1 MIPIGSWREGRRE
14 REKGGKA
21 IGHLKNSGEKLGRKK
36 KARRISEEKIFFKN

>member
-21 IGHLKNSGEKLGRKK
+21 IGHLKNSGEKRESTKNL
-36 KARRISEEKIFFKN
+36 RRGNFF